1 MPRYIVR
8 DRASQRVA
16 EDAGSAEMD
25 AADDTNVSDFCNG
38 ARETENERVPGRDSE
53 MTVKEVLSPKMEAR
67 MNAAEPLIEA
77 WAEGYSGKAG
87 VPGLKK
93 SSQGPPTWGRC
104 RSE

>member
-1 MPRYIVR
+1 
-8 DRASQRVA
+8 
-16 EDAGSAEMD
+16 MD

-38 ARETENERVPGRDSE
+38 ARETGERTSPRTRFGDE
-53 MTVKEVLSPKMEAR
+53 VKEVLSPKMEAR

-93 SSQGPPTWGRC
+93 SSQGP
-104 RSE
+104 